1 MVKRIVLT
9 GGPCAG
15 KTTVL
20 SKIEQDLRE
29 RGYKIFIV
37 SESATELIA
46 GGITPHEDG
55 VGMFNFQKL
64 ILSYQY
70 QKEEVYNRAVTASK
84 SDDIVIIYDR
94 GLLDNKAYVSELEFK
109 MILEDFS
116 KVIGKNVSELD
127 ILDRYDM
134 VIHLMTSAGNKGYSL
149 DNNKARYE
157 SEQEAIKLDRRT
169 MSCWIMHDNLHIVES
184 TVNFEDKLNNVLEL
198 VHSCL
203 GDTRGIKKR
212 EKIYNYNFCESLV

>member
-1 MVKRIVLT
+1 MLV
-9 GGPCAG
+9 
-15 KTTVL
+15 
-20 SKIEQDLRE
+20 
-29 RGYKIFIV
+29 
-37 SESATELIA
+37 
-46 GGITPHEDG
+46 
-55 VGMFNFQKL
+55 N
-64 ILSYQY
+64 
-70 QKEEVYNRAVTASK
+70 
-84 SDDIVIIYDR
+84 
-94 GLLDNKAYVSELEFK
+94 
-109 MILEDFS
+109 
-116 KVIGKNVSELD
+116 
-127 ILDRYDM
+127 YDM

-157 SEQEAIKLDRRT
+157 SEEEAIKLDRRT